1 MEDNDQVQL
10 IIPTSSPY
18 EEVAQ
23 TTVAHLGLRSG
34 FSLKEIE
41 NLRAV
46 MKATINMFLTIREWE
61 KPLHI
66 NFLFSHKKMQV
77 TVTSQTTKSVGD
89 IADAIAGFKDFV
101 SPRVNELVV
110 NSEKSW
116 VVFEVK
122 ATDQIS

>member
-1 MEDNDQVQL
+1 MKNNDQVQL
-10 IIPTSSPY
+10 IIPTSSRY
-18 EEVAQ
+18 EDVAQ
-23 TTVAHLGLRSG
+23 TTIAHLGLRSG

-41 NLRAV
+41 NLRVV
-46 MKATINMFLTIREWE
+46 MKATTDVFFSGRELE

-66 NFLFSHKKMQV
+66 NFLFSHQKMHV

-89 IADAIAGFKDFV
+89 MANVIAGFKDFV

-116 VVFEVK
+116 VVFEVQ
-122 ATDQIS
+122 ATDQTS

>member
-10 IIPTSSPY
+10 IIPISARY

-23 TTVAHLGLRSG
+23 TTIAHLGLRSG
-34 FSLKEIE
+34 FALKEIE

-46 MKATINMFLTIREWE
+46 MKATTDMFFSIRGWE

-66 NFLFSHKKMQV
+66 NFLFSHKRMQV
-77 TVTSQTTKSVGD
+77 TVTSQMTKSVGD
-89 IADAIAGFKDFV
+89 IADAIAGFEDFV

-110 NSEKSW
+110 SSEKSW
-116 VVFEVK
+116 VVFGVQ
-122 ATDQIS
+122 ATDQTS

>member
-1 MEDNDQVQL
+1 MKNNDQVQL
-10 IIPTSSPY
+10 IIPTSSRY
-18 EEVAQ
+18 EDVAQ
-23 TTVAHLGLRSG
+23 TTIAHLGLRSG

-46 MKATINMFLTIREWE
+46 MKATTDMFFSIREWE

-89 IADAIAGFKDFV
+89 MANVIAGFKDFV
-101 SPRVNELVV
+101 SPKVNELVV

-116 VVFEVK
+116 VVFEVQ
-122 ATDQIS
+122 ATDQTS

>member
-10 IIPTSSPY
+10 IIPTSSRY

-23 TTVAHLGLRSG
+23 TTIAHLGLRSG

-46 MKATINMFLTIREWE
+46 MKATTDMFFSIREWE

-66 NFLFSHKKMQV
+66 NFLFSHKEMQV
-77 TVTSQTTKSVGD
+77 TVTSQTTKSVGN
-89 IADAIAGFKDFV
+89 ITEPITEFKNFV
-101 SPRVNELVV
+101 SPRVSELVV
-110 NSEKSW
+110 NIEKSW
-116 VVFEVK
+116 VVFEVQ
-122 ATDQIS
+122 ANEPTS